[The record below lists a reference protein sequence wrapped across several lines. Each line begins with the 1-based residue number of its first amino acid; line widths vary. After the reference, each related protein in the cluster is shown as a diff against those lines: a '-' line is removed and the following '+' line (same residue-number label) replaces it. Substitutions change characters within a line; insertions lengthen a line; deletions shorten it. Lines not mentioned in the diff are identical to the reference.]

1 MGKGRYLTQK
11 NSNAGLRHYSTGHKG
26 RDIKVLKMPK
36 KKKTNSETPIP
47 MQKALRV
54 GRLLSR
60 MIIMDY

>member
-26 RDIKVLKMPK
+26 SDIKVLKLPEK
-36 KKKTNSETPIP
+36 KKKNSETPIP